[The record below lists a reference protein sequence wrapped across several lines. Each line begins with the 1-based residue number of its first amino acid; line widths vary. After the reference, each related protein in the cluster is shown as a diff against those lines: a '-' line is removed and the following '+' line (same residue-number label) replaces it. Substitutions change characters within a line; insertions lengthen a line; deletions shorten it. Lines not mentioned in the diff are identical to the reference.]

1 LLRIVDLGVD
11 RFNDGPAWE
20 KVDRLVANVVGVGE
34 GRSVG
39 CEFCPRGLLR
49 LTHPTLEVLEVLEV
63 LRSDFVWG
71 SNFEDFGM
79 VNWGW
84 HFTEDDRMLQ
94 TISADKITLY
104 DLEQRFGLVQS
115 DEPDFFEEW
124 QTDLPILTS
133 VEIDRLVRVRTAYD
147 NLARRS
153 VLESTVKLAVVSPLL
168 DLSGLFF
175 PPFYVS
181 TEEEVEVTVDSHD
194 LVVRGRMD
202 VLVLKEQFWVLVIES
217 KRAELSLKVG
227 IPQVL
232 AYMLGAPKPER
243 PVYGLVTNGSNFV
256 FLKLEQQDGPT
267 FDRSKEFVLE
277 TDHDLEMV
285 LRIMKRL
292 AERSR

>member
-1 LLRIVDLGVD
+1 MLNYGYHI
-11 RFNDGPAWE
+11 
-20 KVDRLVANVVGVGE
+20 
-34 GRSVG
+34 
-39 CEFCPRGLLR
+39 
-49 LTHPTLEVLEVLEV
+49 
-63 LRSDFVWG
+63 
-71 SNFEDFGM
+71 
-79 VNWGW
+79 
-84 HFTEDDRMLQ
+84 TEDDRMLQ
-94 TISADKITLY
+94 TISADKITIY

-115 DEPDFFEEW
+115 EDSDFFEEW
-124 QTDLPILTS
+124 QTDLPVLTS
-133 VEIDRLVRVRTAYD
+133 VEVDRLVRVRTAYD

-175 PPFYVS
+175 PLYVT
-181 TEEEVEVTVDSHD
+181 TEEEVEVIVDSHD

-232 AYMLGAPKPER
+232 AYMLGAPQPER

-256 FLKLEQQDGPT
+256 FLKLEQQDVPT
-267 FDRSKEFVLE
+267 FDRSKEFLLE

-292 AERSR
+292 AERSL

>member
-1 LLRIVDLGVD
+1 M
-11 RFNDGPAWE
+11 F
-20 KVDRLVANVVGVGE
+20 
-34 GRSVG
+34 
-39 CEFCPRGLLR
+39 
-49 LTHPTLEVLEVLEV
+49 
-63 LRSDFVWG
+63 
-71 SNFEDFGM
+71 
-79 VNWGW
+79 
-84 HFTEDDRMLQ
+84 Q

-104 DLEQRFGLVQS
+104 DLEQRFGLMES
-115 DEPDFFEEW
+115 DESAFFEEW
-124 QTDLPILTS
+124 QSDLPTLTM
-133 VEIDRLVRVRTAYD
+133 VELDRLVRVRTAYN

-181 TEEEVEVTVDSHD
+181 TEEEVEVIVDSQD

-232 AYMLGAPKPER
+232 AYMLGAPHPER
-243 PVYGLVTNGSNFV
+243 PLYGLVTNGSNFV
-256 FLKLEQQDGPT
+256 FLKLEQQGVPI
-267 FDRSKEFVLE
+267 FDRSREFVLE

-292 AERSR
+292 AERSL